1 VRGQLVVLIS
11 LYYVDML
18 LIPALTL
25 VATSLRQVEVDVLIA
40 IGVFKDIYEMNDRE
54 MFMEY
59 DKLRKVSL
67 KVKNKYKKYRQ
78 QLEKEESEDFPEGNL
93 GNRLPQQL

>member
-1 VRGQLVVLIS
+1 MRGQLVVLIS

-59 DKLRKVSL
+59 DKLRKGSL
-67 KVKNKYKKYRQ
+67 KIKNKYKKYRQ
-78 QLEKEESEDFPEGNL
+78 QLEKDERDDFLAASL
-93 GNRLPQQL
+93 GN

>member
-1 VRGQLVVLIS
+1 MRGQLVVLIS

-59 DKLRKVSL
+59 DKLRKGSL
-67 KVKNKYKKYRQ
+67 KIKNKYKKYRQ
-78 QLEKEESEDFPEGNL
+78 QLEKDERDDFLAASL
-93 GNRLPQQL
+93 GH

>member
-1 VRGQLVVLIS
+1 MRGQLVVLIS

>member
-1 VRGQLVVLIS
+1 MREQLVPLIS

-25 VATSLRQVEVDVLIA
+25 VAMSLREVEVDVLIS
-40 IGVFKDIYEMNDRE
+40 IGVFKDIFEMNDRE
-54 MFMEY
+54 MFQEY

-67 KVKNKYKKYRQ
+67 KVKNKYKKYRR
-78 QLEKEESEDFPEGNL
+78 QLEKEEREEVPSAHL
-93 GNRLPQQL
+93 GNRLPKL